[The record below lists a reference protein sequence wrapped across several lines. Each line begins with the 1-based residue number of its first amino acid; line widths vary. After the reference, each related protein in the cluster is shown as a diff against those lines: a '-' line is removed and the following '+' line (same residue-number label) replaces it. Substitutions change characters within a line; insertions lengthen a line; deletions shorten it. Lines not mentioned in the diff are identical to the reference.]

1 MAWNT
6 FYFGKENPS
15 LKRRLMVHGMILTM
29 AGAPFAIW
37 VDFAPTKETFIS
49 ASIVAL
55 LPVMFTLARMC
66 FNIEKLMKHYQV
78 VHQSR
83 INKILGFAS
92 IPVIVFIFC
101 WLSFVYSFPAV
112 YTIFFGSGYSISAK
126 FEKVDSSSRRSCN
139 YKIKGELLTDL
150 LPSFICIDQAQYESS
165 SNHFT
170 LIGKQ
175 SLLGIVYR
183 EVQQKANQAAK
194 ADITTL
200 Q

>member
-1 MAWNT
+1 
-6 FYFGKENPS
+6 
-15 LKRRLMVHGMILTM
+15 MIHFFMLIM

-37 VDFAPTKETFIS
+37 VDFSPTKETFIS
-49 ASIVAL
+49 ASILAL
-55 LPVMFTLARMC
+55 LPAIFTIARILL
-66 FNIEKLMKHYQV
+66 NIKKFMKHPQV
-78 VHQSR
+78 VRQSR
-83 INKILGFAS
+83 INRILGFAS
-92 IPVIVFIFC
+92 LPIIVFVFF

-112 YTIFFGSGYSISAK
+112 YTIFFGSDYSVSAK
-126 FEKVDSSSRRSCN
+126 FEKDGSSSRRSCN

-150 LPSFICIDQAQYESS
+150 LPSFICIDKVQYESS

-183 EVQQKANQAAK
+183 EVQQKANQAST
-194 ADITTL
+194 ADAATL